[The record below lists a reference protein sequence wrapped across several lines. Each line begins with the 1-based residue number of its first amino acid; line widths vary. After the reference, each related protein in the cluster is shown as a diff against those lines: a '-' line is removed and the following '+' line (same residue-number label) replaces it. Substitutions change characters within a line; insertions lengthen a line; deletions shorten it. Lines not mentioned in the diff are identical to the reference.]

1 MLWAL
6 VIAWL
11 VVVAAVSL
19 WAGLRGYRLMRVA
32 NAAQAEVEQHIIH
45 SRLDLLPERLAE
57 LERRQHE
64 LQQVLARL
72 QRSVAEFMV
81 LWSALS
87 AVRGQV
93 ATARGF
99 FTSK

>member
-1 MLWAL
+1 MLWVL

-11 VVVAAVSL
+11 VVVAAASV
-19 WAGLRGYRLMRVA
+19 WAGMRGYRLMRVA
-32 NAAQAEVEQHIIH
+32 RAAQAEVEQHLIH
-45 SRLDLLPERLAE
+45 SRLELLPERLAE

-64 LQQVLARL
+64 LQEVLARL
-72 QRSVAEFMV
+72 QRAVAEFMV
-81 LWSALS
+81 LWSALA

-93 ATARGF
+93 STARSF

>member
-11 VVVAAVSL
+11 AVVATATA
-19 WAGLRGYRLMRVA
+19 WAGVRGYRLMRVA
-32 NAAQAEVEQHIIH
+32 KAAQTQVEQHMIH

-64 LQQVLARL
+64 LQEVLARL
-72 QRSVAEFMV
+72 QRAVAEFMV
-81 LWSALS
+81 LWSALGV
-87 AVRGQV
+87 VRGQV

-99 FTSK
+99 FSSK